1 MIRQPQR
8 KRGTALRTLSAVGV
22 VLPIVLAVVLLIYCL
37 HVFLII
43 FAGILLA
50 VMLSGLADW
59 LSGRTG
65 MKRGAALAVVLLTL
79 AVLLVGSGVL
89 FAGQIAVQ
97 IDELAGT
104 VTQSA
109 QQIYEQ
115 LQRYRWA
122 QGLLDGNN
130 WRQMLGGVAGVF
142 SLGLGALAHVVV
154 VLFVGI
160 YGATNPGLY
169 RDGLLRLVAPHRR
182 QRVAETLDAVAAIL
196 RGWLLGKALA
206 MLVVGVLT
214 TVGLMLL
221 GIPMALTLGL
231 IAFLLDFIPNFGPL
245 LAAVPALLLA
255 LTLGPAQVAY
265 VAALFVGVQIIEG
278 YVLTPLVQQKTA
290 DLPPALT
297 ISAQVV
303 LSVLAGGV
311 GLALAAPL
319 AAAVMVAVRMLYVED
334 VLGDNVGASPAES
347 A

>member
-1 MIRQPQR
+1 
-8 KRGTALRTLSAVGV
+8 
-22 VLPIVLAVVLLIYCL
+22 
-37 HVFLII
+37 
-43 FAGILLA
+43 

-65 MKRGAALAVVLLTL
+65 MKRGAALAMVLLTL
-79 AVLLVGSGVL
+79 AVLLIGSGVL

-97 IDELAGT
+97 VDELAGT

-130 WRQMLGGVAGVF
+130 WQQMLGGVAGVF

-154 VLFVGI
+154 VLFIGI
-160 YGATNPGLY
+160 YGAANPGLY

-182 QRVAETLDAVAAIL
+182 KRVGETLDAVAAIL
-196 RGWLLGKALA
+196 RGWLLGKAIS

-214 TVGLMLL
+214 TIGLMAL

-245 LAAVPALLLA
+245 LAAIPALLLA
-255 LTLGPAQVAY
+255 LTLGPAEVAY
-265 VAALFVGVQIIEG
+265 VAALYLAVQIIEG

-311 GLALAAPL
+311 GLALVAPL
-319 AAAVMVAVRMLYVED
+319 AAAGMVAVRMLYVED
-334 VLGDNVGASPAES
+334 VLGDNVGASPAQS